1 MKSEGVSE
9 CEKKE
14 RESNQSQKSRRLWGK
29 WVAEVRNLARWVHLW
44 LRTYDTAEEATMV
57 YYNVLIHLRGPN
69 ALTNFTPPQRD
80 SPSPSSLPVVAE
92 TLAEVCEMKVLV
104 IEEDF
109 GSGYDSSEY
118 HCFPS
123 STSLLHIF
131 RLLVY

>member
-1 MKSEGVSE
+1 
-9 CEKKE
+9 
-14 RESNQSQKSRRLWGK
+14 
-29 WVAEVRNLARWVHLW
+29 
-44 LRTYDTAEEATMV
+44 MV

-109 GSGYDSSEY
+109 GSGYDSSDQNKELLD
-118 HCFPS
+118 S
-123 STSLLHIF
+123 SPNEDDDDLDGEDLEEGII
-131 RLLVY
+131 YEE